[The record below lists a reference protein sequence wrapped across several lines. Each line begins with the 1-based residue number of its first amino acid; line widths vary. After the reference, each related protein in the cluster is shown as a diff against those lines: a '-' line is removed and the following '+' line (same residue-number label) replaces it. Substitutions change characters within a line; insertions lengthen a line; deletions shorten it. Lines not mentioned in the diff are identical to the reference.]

1 MVFSKALIPLS
12 VSYLIVV
19 LTVSCFAA
27 PWPEAAYPAQY
38 GGVFPR
44 AAYLPYPRPGL
55 GLRSVSG
62 RNESTKMLRPEP
74 AGGHIRLLVGK
85 RMPYYSAINVID
97 DQDDFLRK
105 RAINDDPEPIE
116 FLGRK

>member
-62 RNESTKMLRPEP
+62 
-74 AGGHIRLLVGK
+74 K